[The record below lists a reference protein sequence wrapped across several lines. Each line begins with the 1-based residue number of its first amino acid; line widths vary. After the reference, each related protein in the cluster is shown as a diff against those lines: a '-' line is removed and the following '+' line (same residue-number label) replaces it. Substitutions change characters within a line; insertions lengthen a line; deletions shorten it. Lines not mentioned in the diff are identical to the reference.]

1 MVRSRRSWSIAP
13 ICFAAAA
20 VLLQQPAGAERGP
33 FPARSGTTR
42 EWIEQV
48 RRDLE
53 NLPPA
58 RPPLAIAMGNRDV
71 HGIALIEDDGT
82 LLRIL
87 SPQLL
92 VTATL
97 PIVQRFYAS
106 HGDDYDYVCVFV
118 STAFAG
124 DPTPEVGF
132 AFESNVMNNV
142 SGIGLPPFDLGRR
155 FAPHVTRL
163 RSIINM
169 NDLGEYCHDPS
180 ESIPAFLGSWSG
192 LDVMGQ
198 EMLHSF
204 GAFVNA
210 DNIEILGRGSA
221 HWNFFFET
229 YGSVLEGNGWHAN
242 PDGSFTSVDT
252 GSGLSQLDQ
261 YLLGLLRP
269 EEIVDPMYV
278 IQSPQP
284 SLASAGGRGAL
295 PVTGITVTGTAVPVT
310 MDNILNIHGPRNP
323 DASNAPHEFNVA
335 YLLLVP
341 FGQDPPLHDLEKL
354 DELRTQWEELFSAET
369 GGRGRMTS
377 ELGTPMPVSAA
388 FESNVFAGAPGLT
401 VKFDNDAF
409 GRSTGFLWDFG
420 DGTTSSDRHPLHTYT
435 RPGSFDVTLTVSGE
449 DGPAV
454 AARPGYVRVGSV
466 ITWFEDDFET
476 QLGWARDPTS
486 TATWGNWIRADPF
499 ATAWRA
505 QYGTAEVTAIVQP
518 DDDHTPSG
526 RLCWMTGLGFPQ
538 ADVDFDDI
546 DSGSTLL
553 VSPRIDLTGSSDPIL
568 GFWFWFVNNGGG
580 EPGRDPFQVELSD
593 DDGATWEIAR
603 TVHSSHFYW
612 REEHVRLRD
621 WIEPT
626 ATVRVRF
633 RAQDESWTSIVEALV
648 DDVRIFEVDV
658 TTAVQVSDLSA
669 ASAPEGVVLRWTLSA
684 DAVREA
690 TRVRVERAADAAGP
704 YAAVAAALPAA
715 AEMVFI
721 DRDVAPGDTRWYRVA
736 LETPSG
742 VQVSIPVLVTYSRA
756 TSTRFD
762 APFQQRDGSVALRFA
777 LAERGHVR
785 FGVYDVTGKR
795 VAEFGDAERPAGEHG
810 LVWEP
815 IDAGGRA
822 LARGVYVVRLD
833 AGRQSLTRKVALTR

>member
-1 MVRSRRSWSIAP
+1 MVRSYRSWSIAP
-13 ICFAAAA
+13 LCIAAAA
-20 VLLQQPAGAERGP
+20 ALLSKPAGAERGP
-33 FPARSGTTR
+33 YPARSGTTR
-42 EWIEQV
+42 EWIEQA
-48 RRDLE
+48 RRELE
-53 NLPPA
+53 RLPPA
-58 RPPLAIAMGNRDV
+58 RPPLAVASGDRDV

-82 LLRIL
+82 LLRVL
-87 SPQLL
+87 TPQLL
-92 VTATL
+92 VTSTL

-118 STAFAG
+118 STAFEG
-124 DPTPEVGF
+124 DPTPEAGF

-142 SGIGLPPFDLGRR
+142 SGIGLPPFDLGLRV
-155 FAPHVTRL
+155 APHVSRL

-221 HWNFFFET
+221 HWSFFFHS
-229 YGSVLEGNGWHAN
+229 YGSVLEGNGWRAN
-242 PDGSFTSVDT
+242 ADGSFTSVDT

-269 EEIVDPMYV
+269 EEVVDPMYA

-284 SLASAGGRGAL
+284 SLASSGGRGAL
-295 PVTGITVTGTAVPVT
+295 PVAGITVTGTAVPVT

-323 DASNAPHEFNVA
+323 DASVAPKEFNVA

-341 FGQDPPLHDLEKL
+341 FGLDPPLHDLEKL
-354 DELRTQWEELFSAET
+354 DELRTQWEALFAAET

-377 ELGTPMPVSAA
+377 DLGGPMPVSAA
-388 FESNVFAGAPGLT
+388 FESNVFAGTPGLT

-409 GRSTGFLWDFG
+409 GRNTGFLWDFG
-420 DGTTSSDRHPLHTYT
+420 DGATSSDRHPLHTYT

-454 AARPGYVRVGSV
+454 ATRPGYVRVGSV

-476 QLGWARDPTS
+476 SLGWTRDPAS

-499 ATAWRA
+499 ATALRA
-505 QYGTAEVTAIVQP
+505 QYGTTEVAAIVQP
-518 DDDHTPSG
+518 EDDHSPGG
-526 RLCWMTGLGFPQ
+526 RLCWMTGPGFPQ
-538 ADVDFDDI
+538 ADVDFDDVDGGI
-546 DSGSTLL
+546 TVL
-553 VSPRIDLTGSSDPIL
+553 VSPRIDLTDAVDPML

-580 EPGRDPFQVELSD
+580 EPGRDPFLVEVSNN
-593 DDGATWEIAR
+593 DGATWHTAR
-603 TVHSSHFYW
+603 IYHSSHFYW
-612 REEHVRLRD
+612 REEHLRLRD

-626 ATVRVRF
+626 ANVRVRF
-633 RAQDESWTSIVEALV
+633 RAQDEGWTSIVEALV

-690 TRVRVERAADAAGP
+690 TGVRVERAVDAAGP
-704 YAAVAAALPAA
+704 YATVAASLPPAV
-715 AEMVFI
+715 EMVHV
-721 DRDVAPGDTRWYRVA
+721 DRDVVPGDTRWYRVA

-742 VQVSIPVLVTYSRA
+742 VQVSVPVQVTYAR
-756 TSTRFD
+756 TVSTRFD
-762 APFQQRDGSVALRFA
+762 TPFVQRDGSVALRFA
-777 LAERGHVR
+777 LAERARVR

-795 VAEFGDAERPAGEHG
+795 VAVFGASERPAGEHG

-815 IDAGGRA
+815 IDGNGQA
-822 LARGVYVVRLD
+822 LARGVYVVRLE
-833 AGRQSLTRKVALTR
+833 AGRQTMSRKIALTR